1 MSSIKEVAQLAGVSV
16 GTVSN
21 VLNRPEMVAP
31 ETRRRVQEAI
41 AQLGYVRNGVARQLR
56 AGRSRTIGVVAL
68 DLANPFFIDVLHGV
82 ETAAQSVNLT
92 VMVFNSSKDAEREDR
107 LLEMLEEQ
115 RPLGVLITPVND
127 GEQQERLD
135 RLISRGIPV
144 VLFDNSSRQH
154 SDGCAVSVDDVL
166 GGRLAGWHLRER
178 GHRHI
183 AFAGGPFTVRQV
195 EDRRDGLA
203 GVLTPDDRLTV
214 IPLPD
219 LNVATGRMAGAHL
232 AELPAGERPTAVF
245 CGNDL
250 VALGVLQ
257 ELTQRGLRVPADMA
271 ILGYDD
277 IDFAAAAAVPL
288 SSIRQPREQLGRT
301 AALMLLEEADEAAG
315 HRHRHVIFQPELVER
330 TSTAQ
335 LRPARKAEQAAT

>member
-1 MSSIKEVAQLAGVSV
+1 MSSIKEVARLAGVSV

-21 VLNRPEMVAP
+21 VLNRPDMVAP
-31 ETRRRVQEAI
+31 ETRERVQAAI
-41 AQLGYVRNGVARQLR
+41 ARLGYVRNGSARQLR
-56 AGRSRTIGVVAL
+56 AGRSRTIAVVAL
-68 DLANPFFIDVLHGV
+68 DLANPFFIDVLSGV
-82 ETAAQSVNLT
+82 EAAAQRDKLT
-92 VMVFNSSKDAEREDR
+92 VMVFNSSKDADREAR

-127 GEQQERLD
+127 RGQQERVQ
-135 RLISRGIPV
+135 RLSSRGIPV
-144 VLFDNSSRQH
+144 VVFDNSSRFSH
-154 SDGCAVSVDDVL
+154 GCSVSVDDVL
-166 GGRLAGWHLRER
+166 GGRLAGLHLRER

-203 GVLTPDDRLTV
+203 AVLGPDDRLTV

-219 LNVATGRMAGAHL
+219 LNVATGRTAGRRIAD
-232 AELPAGERPTAVF
+232 LPAADRPTAVF

-257 ELTQRGLRVPADMA
+257 ELTQRGLRVPGDVAV
-271 ILGYDD
+271 LGYDD

-288 SSIRQPREQLGRT
+288 SSVRQPREQIGHS
-301 AALMLLEEADEAAG
+301 AALMLLEEADQGSA
-315 HRHRHVIFQPELVER
+315 HQHRHVIFQPELVER
-330 TSTAQ
+330 TSTTHSR
-335 LRPARKAEQAAT
+335 LPSP

>member
-1 MSSIKEVAQLAGVSV
+1 MSSIKEVARLAGVSV

-21 VLNRPEMVAP
+21 VLNRPDMVAP
-31 ETRRRVQEAI
+31 ETRQRVQAAI
-41 AQLGYVRNGVARQLR
+41 AQLGYVRNASARQLR
-56 AGRSRTIGVVAL
+56 AGRSRTIAVVAL
-68 DLANPFFIDVLHGV
+68 DLANPFFIDVLSGV
-82 ETAAQSVNLT
+82 ESAAQRVGLT
-92 VMVFNSSKDAEREDR
+92 VMVFNSSKDADREAR

-127 GEQQERLD
+127 RGQRERLD
-135 RLISRGIPV
+135 RLLSRGIPV
-144 VLFDNSSRQH
+144 VLFDNSSRVNH
-154 SDGCAVSVDDVL
+154 GCAVAVDDML

-203 GVLTPDDRLTV
+203 SVLTPADRLTV

-219 LNVATGRMAGAHL
+219 LNVATGRTAAQEI
-232 AELPAGERPTAVF
+232 AALPRAARPTAVF

-257 ELTQRGLRVPADMA
+257 ELTQRGLRVPDDVA

-277 IDFAAAAAVPL
+277 IGFAAAAAVPL
-288 SSIRQPREQLGRT
+288 SSIRQPREQLGHT
-301 AALMLLEEADEAAG
+301 AAMMVLEEADHPSG
-315 HRHRHVIFQPELVER
+315 HQHRHVIFQPELVER
-330 TSTAQ
+330 SSTAQ
-335 LRPARKAEQAAT
+335 LRPSHKAAEAAH